1 MPRRYPKQPDYTQG
15 YWTKGRRIGWRASRL
30 PLVDLSGGKTASERM
45 NMRAWLRLAEM
56 EQASELAGNHGRG
69 CNRTSPLGL

>member
-1 MPRRYPKQPDYTQG
+1 MVRSRINWRHG
-15 YWTKGRRIGWRASRL
+15 YWYKGRWICPWVRRL
-30 PLVDLSGGKTASERM
+30 PKVDLSGGKTAGERM
-45 NMRAWLRLAEM
+45 NMKAWMRLAEM